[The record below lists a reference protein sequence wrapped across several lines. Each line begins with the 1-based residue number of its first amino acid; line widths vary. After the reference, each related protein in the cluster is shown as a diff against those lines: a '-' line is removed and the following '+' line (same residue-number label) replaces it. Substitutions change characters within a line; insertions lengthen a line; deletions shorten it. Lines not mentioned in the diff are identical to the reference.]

1 MVTSLPVVK
10 LLSSTKTTAY
20 ASQKSSTPQRSSP
33 DGHPPGCASRHRI
46 TRCRCGTHYVVV
58 PPLRR
63 RRTQPRNTA
72 RHPRTR
78 RRIGRCFLT
87 VSTPLGTDIVHPRE
101 ARQPVTHPGCRT
113 PHAVQQGPTRRG

>member
-1 MVTSLPVVK
+1 MDTLQVVLRAIASL
-10 LLSSTKTTAY
+10 
-20 ASQKSSTPQRSSP
+20 
-33 DGHPPGCASRHRI
+33 
-46 TRCRCGTHYVVV
+46 VVV
-58 PPLRR
+58 VGLIMWLSRR
-63 RRTQPRNTA
+63 FADAERNPGIRRGTP
-72 RHPRTR
+72 TR